1 MAFCLYIEKDFS
13 LAFASIDFLL
23 YLCRQIRCSMPE
35 IVLHYI
41 WEHCLWAGFEQ
52 QTTDGKSVEIL
63 SVGEHNRDAGPDYS
77 HARIRIDGKEWVGN
91 IEIHVCSSDWNK
103 HRHHLDKAYDT
114 VILHVVR
121 TADKPVWNS
130 RGELVP
136 QCALNYA
143 SDKDYLS
150 GLFAAAQQMDSAVGR
165 IGCAEQLLR
174 EPGLLT
180 EGWRK
185 TLLLKRLDCKYA
197 SIQRLLDI
205 TKGSWEHALYISLA
219 RNFGFHTN
227 SLPFEQLAINT
238 PLSYLQKH
246 RNNLFQLTA
255 ILMGQAG
262 LIGDDKDLQKE
273 YAFMQ
278 AKFGLTPMDGTVWK
292 HARMRPQ
299 NSPELRIRQF
309 AQLIYQSEHLFSKI
323 LDTDDLKHLEQ
334 LFEVDRM
341 GKSSIDIL
349 LINTVIPY
357 KYAYAMHRNSAFDAY
372 SLMAQ
377 IPAENNTIVRQW
389 RVLGQEVRNAADTQ
403 ALLHLYQNYCQ
414 HHECINCEVG
424 YQIFQDR
431 QLRLF

>member
-1 MAFCLYIEKDFS
+1 
-13 LAFASIDFLL
+13 
-23 YLCRQIRCSMPE
+23 MPE

-41 WEHCLWAGFEQ
+41 WEHCLWAGFDQ
-52 QTTDGKSVEIL
+52 QTTDGRKVEIL
-63 SVGEHNRDAGPDYS
+63 SVGEHNRHAGPDYS
-77 HARIRIDGKEWVGN
+77 HARVLIDGREWVGN
-91 IEIHVCSSDWNK
+91 IEIHVNSSDWVR
-103 HRHHLDKAYDT
+103 HHHHLDSAYDN

-121 TADKPVWNS
+121 TADKPIYNA

-136 QCALNYA
+136 QCELQYP
-143 SDKDYLS
+143 SDQDYLS
-150 GLFAAAQQMDSAVGR
+150 GLFEAAQQMDSAISR
-165 IGCAEQLLR
+165 IGCAEQLIHD
-174 EPGLLT
+174 PQLLT

-185 TLLLKRLDCKYA
+185 TLLCKRLECKRA
-197 SIQRLLDI
+197 SITRLLEI

-227 SLPFEQLAINT
+227 SLPFEQLAIHT

-255 ILMGQAG
+255 LLMGQAG
-262 LIGDDKDLQKE
+262 LINEPTMQKE
-273 YAFMQ
+273 YDFLRT
-278 AKFGLTPMDGTVWK
+278 KFGLTPLDGSIWK

-299 NSPELRIRQF
+299 NSPELRIQQF
-309 AQLIYQSEHLFSKI
+309 AQLLYQSEHLLSKI
-323 LDTDDLKHLEQ
+323 LDTDDLRALEQ
-334 LFEVDRM
+334 LFTVDKM
-341 GKSSIDIL
+341 GRSSIEIL

-357 KYAYAMHRNSAFDAY
+357 KYAYALHKNNADQAEAAMQ
-372 SLMAQ
+372 LMEH
-377 IPAENNTIVRQW
+377 IPAENNTIIRQW

-431 QLRLF
+431 QLKLF

>member
-1 MAFCLYIEKDFS
+1 
-13 LAFASIDFLL
+13 
-23 YLCRQIRCSMPE
+23 MPE

-41 WEHCLWAGFEQ
+41 WEHCLWAGLEQ
-52 QTTDGKSVEIL
+52 QTTDGRSVEIL
-63 SVGEHNRDAGPDYS
+63 SVGTHNRDAGPDYS

-91 IEIHVCSSDWNK
+91 IEIHVCSSDWIK
-103 HRHHLDKAYDT
+103 HHHHVDKAYDN

-121 TADKPVWNS
+121 TADKPIYNA

-136 QCALNYA
+136 QCELNYP
-143 SDKDYLS
+143 SDQDYLS
-150 GLFAAAQQMDSAVGR
+150 GLFESAQQMDSAFSR
-165 IGCAEQLLR
+165 IGCAEQLIHD
-174 EPGLLT
+174 PGLIT

-185 TLLLKRLDCKYA
+185 TLLRKRLECKRA
-197 SIQRLLDI
+197 SIMRLLEI

-255 ILMGQAG
+255 LLMGQAG
-262 LIGDDKDLQKE
+262 LIANSQEPIAKE
-273 YAFMQ
+273 YDFLRT
-278 AKFGLTPMDGTVWK
+278 KFSLTPMDGSVWK

-309 AQLIYQSEHLFSKI
+309 AQLLYQSENMLSKI
-323 LDTDDLKHLEQ
+323 LDTDDTSQLEQ
-334 LFEVDRM
+334 LFEVDKM
-341 GKSSIDIL
+341 GRSSIDIL

-357 KYAYAMHRNSAFDAY
+357 KYAYAIHRNNAAHAEAAMR
-372 SLMAQ
+372 LMER
-377 IPAENNTIVRQW
+377 IPAENNTIIRQW
-389 RVLGQEVRNAADTQ
+389 RVLGQAVCNAADTQ

-431 QLRLF
+431 QLKLF

>member
-1 MAFCLYIEKDFS
+1 
-13 LAFASIDFLL
+13 
-23 YLCRQIRCSMPE
+23 MPE

-41 WEHCLWAGFEQ
+41 WERCLWAGFEQ
-52 QTTDGKSVEIL
+52 KTTDGKSVEIL

-77 HARIRIDGKEWVGN
+77 HARVKIDGKEWVGN
-91 IEIHVCSSDWNK
+91 IEIHVCSSDWTK
-103 HRHHLDKAYDT
+103 HRHHLDSAYDN

-130 RGELVP
+130 KGELVP
-136 QCALNYA
+136 QCELNYP
-143 SDKDYLS
+143 SEKDYLS
-150 GLFAAAQQMDSAVGR
+150 GLFAAAQQMDSAIGR
-165 IGCAEQLLR
+165 IGCAEQLLH

-185 TLLLKRLDCKYA
+185 TLLYKRLECKRA
-197 SIQRLLDI
+197 SIERLLEI

-246 RNNLFQLTA
+246 RNSLFQLTA
-255 ILMGQAG
+255 MLMGQAN
-262 LIGDDKDLQKE
+262 LIGEDKELAKE

-278 AKFGLTPMDGTVWK
+278 AKFGLTPMDASVWK
-292 HARMRPQ
+292 HSKLRPQ

-309 AQLIYQSEHLFSKI
+309 AQLLYQSENLLSKI
-323 LDTDDLKHLEQ
+323 LDTDDLKELEQ
-334 LFEVDRM
+334 LFAVDRFRTGASQPCGL

-349 LINTVIPY
+349 LINTVLPY
-357 KYAYAMHRNSAFDAY
+357 KYAYAKHRNATFDAY
-372 SLMAQ
+372 SFMAK

-389 RVLGQEVRNAADTQ
+389 RVLGQEIKNAADTQ

-424 YQIFQDR
+424 YKIFQDR
-431 QLRLF
+431 QLKLF